1 MSQHFF
7 RLQHQSRQRKFA
19 LFMKLLQPTARDL
32 VLDCGGGDSSYFE
45 ALYPW
50 PERIVVLDIA
60 LANLRQPGAS
70 TPVCGNG
77 LRLPFHNHTFD
88 IVWSNAVIEHVGDLN
103 RQRQFASEIRRVGRA
118 YFITT
123 PWKGFPIELHYK
135 LPLYQFVPKATQRY
149 LSRRYAIGWYPKGQW
164 EDINLLWQRQ
174 LQMLFPNARVFK
186 HQITPWPETLIAYW
200 TPHGGCNAWSA
211 KGYASPTPLNKR
223 LWSLS
228 VRDQRICPPHS
239 SMVHWAAL

>member
-77 LRLPFHNHTFD
+77 LRLPFANHCKEYQA
-88 IVWSNAVIEHVGDLN
+88 NYLA
-103 RQRQFASEIRRVGRA
+103 
-118 YFITT
+118 
-123 PWKGFPIELHYK
+123 HY
-135 LPLYQFVPKATQRY
+135 AG
-149 LSRRYAIGWYPKGQW
+149 A
-164 EDINLLWQRQ
+164 
-174 LQMLFPNARVFK
+174 A
-186 HQITPWPETLIAYW
+186 IAYNNEVDGIGDMVEQVILEAIIAKDVETAKW
-200 TPHGGCNAWSA
+200 YAKNKLKHRGYVERHEFQYIKDMTDAELVAFIQGETGTESSSETHSGSA
-211 KGYASPTPLNKR
+211 ETSEPTL
-223 LWSLS
+223 
-228 VRDQRICPPHS
+228 H
-239 SMVHWAAL
+239 